1 VVEPTEAV
9 TVAEDSATEA
19 AVAAVVATE
28 AALEAAVA
36 VAQAVDS
43 AAEAAV
49 KRSGSHPPSWED
61 LLRTERSGHSK
72 KSSDSVSQSKVIMFS
87 YLNIF
92 PLSKIVS

>member
-1 VVEPTEAV
+1 VVVPIVAV

-28 AALEAAVA
+28 AAVAAVA

-43 AAEAAV
+43 AVEAAV
-49 KRSGSHPPSWED
+49 KRSGNHPPSWED

-72 KSSDSVSQSKVIMFS
+72 KSSDSVSQSKVIVFS

-92 PLSKIVS
+92 PSSKIVS